1 MINNFNVLFLDKN
14 NLPMVFSRFSQNV
27 TVCIGKDIANYFCNA
42 NCDNNSIAHFS
53 VKNMPEGKYYIRGV
67 WKEGYINFTRP
78 LTIEIKNGIMLYNNK
93 EVENNYTFIIK
104 SDF

>member
-1 MINNFNVLFLDKN
+1 MVNNFNVLFLDKN

-53 VKNMPEGKYYIRGV
+53 VKNMPDGKYYIRGV

-78 LTIEIKNGIMLYNNK
+78 LTIEVKNDKITCEGK
-93 EVENNYTFIIK
+93 EVTEDETLVIK
-104 SDF
+104 SHF